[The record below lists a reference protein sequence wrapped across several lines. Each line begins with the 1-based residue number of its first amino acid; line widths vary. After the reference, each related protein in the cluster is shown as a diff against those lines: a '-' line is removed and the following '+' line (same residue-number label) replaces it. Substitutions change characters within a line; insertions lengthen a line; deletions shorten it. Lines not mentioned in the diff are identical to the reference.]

1 MYFIGLSYGLTNE
14 ELTYLCI
21 GSILHDIG
29 KLEISNNILNKV
41 TPLTSKELKNLKSTL
56 YMARKLHKNS

>member
-1 MYFIGLSYGLTNE
+1 MSYGLTNE

-29 KLEISNNILNKV
+29 KLKISNNILNKI
-41 TPLTSKELKNLKSTL
+41 TPLTSKELKNLKSIL
-56 YMARKLHKNS
+56 YMVVKLHKNG